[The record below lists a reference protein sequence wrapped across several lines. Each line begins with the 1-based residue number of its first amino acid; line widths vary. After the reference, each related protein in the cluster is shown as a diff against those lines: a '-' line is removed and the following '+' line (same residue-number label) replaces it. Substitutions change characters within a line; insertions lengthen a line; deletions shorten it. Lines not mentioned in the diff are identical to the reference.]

1 MITNENFDYSEK
13 KQELE
18 QVMRWFEGN
27 EVSIEESIEKYEEA
41 KKIINELEG
50 YLAKKKKSID
60 LVIKNGDNS

>member
-1 MITNENFDYSEK
+1 MTNENFDYSEK
-13 KQELE
+13 KQKLE

-27 EVSIEESIEKYEEA
+27 EVSIDESIEKYEEA

-50 YLAKKKKSID
+50 YLAKKKKPID

>member
-1 MITNENFDYSEK
+1 MTNENFDYSEK

-50 YLAKKKKSID
+50 YLAKKKKFID

>member
-1 MITNENFDYSEK
+1 MTNENFDYSEK

>member
-1 MITNENFDYSEK
+1 MTNENFDYSEK
-13 KQELE
+13 KQKLE

>member
-1 MITNENFDYSEK
+1 MTNENFDYSEK

-18 QVMRWFEGN
+18 QVMRWFECN

>member
-1 MITNENFDYSEK
+1 MTNENFDYSEK

-27 EVSIEESIEKYEEA
+27 EVSIEDSIEKYEEA

>member
-1 MITNENFDYSEK
+1 MML
-13 KQELE
+13 QA
-18 QVMRWFEGN
+18 
-27 EVSIEESIEKYEEA
+27 SIEESIEKYEEA

>member
-1 MITNENFDYSEK
+1 MTNENFDYSEK

-60 LVIKNGDNS
+60 LVIKSGDNS

>member
-13 KQELE
+13 KKELE

>member
-1 MITNENFDYSEK
+1 MTNENFDYSEK

-50 YLAKKKKSID
+50 SLAKKKKSID

>member
-1 MITNENFDYSEK
+1 MTNENFDYSEK

-27 EVSIEESIEKYEEA
+27 EVSIDESIEKYEEA